1 MRYPP
6 LLIQCRNR
14 LSTCL
19 LTSTRVHDAYGQ
31 IRPDCPACHEWP
43 YGLSRRYKRVRI
55 GERLFG
61 SANYRIGLLSA
72 AGQTTCRKRRTP
84 RQRHAQRSRLPAPS
98 EGWRCAHRPGRP
110 ARWHCH
116 AIRGNVGAGGQSRA
130 AGQAPAQACTG
141 SEAIVAGRLARGWRA
156 AEGDR
161 RVKLGF
167 ARNPTFCIATGVES
181 TQTFSLLPPGVE
193 GSAGLAAPLSPRSNS
208 LFLEK
213 NSLIRV
219 CKFPA
224 LLRREFA

>member
-72 AGQTTCRKRRTP
+72 AGANDVPQKAHAPTATRAALQTT
-84 RQRHAQRSRLPAPS
+84 
-98 EGWRCAHRPGRP
+98 
-110 ARWHCH
+110 
-116 AIRGNVGAGGQSRA
+116 
-130 AGQAPAQACTG
+130 
-141 SEAIVAGRLARGWRA
+141 
-156 AEGDR
+156 
-161 RVKLGF
+161 
-167 ARNPTFCIATGVES
+167 
-181 TQTFSLLPPGVE
+181 
-193 GSAGLAAPLSPRSNS
+193 SA
-208 LFLEK
+208 
-213 NSLIRV
+213 V
-219 CKFPA
+219 
-224 LLRREFA
+224 